1 MGHFIVRRTK
11 APYCAYCT
19 LGIVCRF
26 EARGS
31 FFGFDV
37 AQFILEEMGD
47 LSAMK
52 LQKLVYY
59 SQAWHTVWAD
69 HTLFREKIEAWKDG
83 PVCPALW
90 REHANEFK
98 ITKIA
103 RGDAEE
109 LDKRERRTVKN
120 VLKFYGGKSA
130 QWLSDL
136 THSEDPWIDAR
147 RGARPGERSNVEI
160 TASAMQRYYA
170 SLN

>member
-1 MGHFIVRRTK
+1 MTNV
-11 APYCAYCT
+11 
-19 LGIVCRF
+19 
-26 EARGS
+26 
-31 FFGFDV
+31 FDV
-37 AQFILEEMGD
+37 AQYILDEMGE

-69 HTLFREKIEAWKDG
+69 RTLFKERIEAWKDG

-90 REHANEFK
+90 REHANEFLVK
-98 ITKIA
+98 KIA
-103 RGDAEE
+103 RGDGAT

-120 VLKFYGGKSA
+120 VLKFYGGRSA

-136 THSEDPWIDAR
+136 THSEDPWLDAR
-147 RGARPGERSNVEI
+147 RGSKPGESSNSII

-170 SLN
+170 SLV